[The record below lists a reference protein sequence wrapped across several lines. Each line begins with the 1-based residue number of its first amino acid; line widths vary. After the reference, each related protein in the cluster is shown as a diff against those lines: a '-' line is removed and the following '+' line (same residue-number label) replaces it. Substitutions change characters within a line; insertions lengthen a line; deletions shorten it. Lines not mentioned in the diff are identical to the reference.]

1 MGLSFSEIHKHLKV
15 SDGIHFCRDSFTQ
28 GCIYEGIHSCRD
40 SFTKGF
46 FHKGILSQ
54 RNSFTKGFIHEGIH
68 SCKDSFKQ
76 GLNFESINFEG
87 ICFEGIISE
96 SHLGQSLGHIKNF
109 FDDCHP
115 CIITTFLFG
124 LQNGFHDNK
133 TFCCFLH
140 RMNVWTFQCLV
151 LKCHNYHK
159 RHIGQYKPSK
169 QSKSHK
175 CTVKLELPWHLVY
188 FWRENLNILNIL
200 GG

>member
-1 MGLSFSEIHKHLKV
+1 MMGLSFSEIHKHLKV
-15 SDGIHFCRDSFTQ
+15 SDGIHF
-28 GCIYEGIHSCRD
+28 YRD
-40 SFTKGF
+40 SFTKSKGF
-46 FHKGILSQ
+46 FHEGILSQ
-54 RNSFTKGFIHEGIH
+54 RELFTKGFIHEGIH
-68 SCKDSFKQ
+68 SWKNSLTQ
-76 GLNFESINFEG
+76 GLIYESINFEG
-87 ICFEGIISE
+87 ICFEVILSE

-159 RHIGQYKPSK
+159 RHIGQYRPSK
-169 QSKSHK
+169 
-175 CTVKLELPWHLVY
+175 
-188 FWRENLNILNIL
+188 
-200 GG
+200 

>member
-1 MGLSFSEIHKHLKV
+1 MGFISGRIHSRRDAFTK
-15 SDGIHFCRDSFTQ
+15 GFIHV
-28 GCIYEGIHSCRD
+28 GIHSCRD

-46 FHKGILSQ
+46 FHKWILSQ
-54 RNSFTKGFIHEGIH
+54 RNSWNDSAMQGFI
-68 SCKDSFKQ
+68 S
-76 GLNFESINFEG
+76 ESINFEG
-87 ICFEGIISE
+87 ICFEAILSE

-159 RHIGQYKPSK
+159 RHIGQYKASK
-169 QSKSHK
+169 
-175 CTVKLELPWHLVY
+175 
-188 FWRENLNILNIL
+188 
-200 GG
+200 